1 MFTLIATEL
10 RLPGATTTIKDQLQG
25 NKFTNLSSLLNN
37 AIPIILPVAGLI
49 LLAYL
54 IWGGFEFLTALGDP
68 KKAASAKNKITYAII
83 GFFVIF
89 AAYWIVQLIAFI
101 FKLETI

>member
-1 MFTLIATEL
+1 MQIAQDL
-10 RLPGATTTIKDQLQG
+10 HLPGATTVIRGPLD
-25 NKFTNLSSLLNN
+25 NSKFINLSSLLNN
-37 AIPIILPVAGLI
+37 AIPIILPIAGLI

-54 IWGGFEFLTALGDP
+54 IWGGFEFLTSLGDP

>member
-1 MFTLIATEL
+1 MQIAQEL
-10 RLPGATTTIKDQLQG
+10 QLPGATTVIKGPLDSS
-25 NKFTNLSSLLNN
+25 KFTNLSSLLNN

-89 AAYWIVQLIAFI
+89 AAYWIVQIIAYI

>member
-1 MFTLIATEL
+1 MLILFAQKIE
-10 RLPGATTTIKDQLQG
+10 LPGATTTIQG
-25 NKFTNLSSLLNN
+25 PLDDTKFTNLSSLLNN
-37 AIPIILPVAGLI
+37 AIPIIFPVAGLI

-54 IWGGFEFLTALGDP
+54 IWGGFEFLTSLGDP

>member
-1 MFTLIATEL
+1 MQIVQDL
-10 RLPGATTTIKDQLQG
+10 RLPGATTVIEGPLD
-25 NKFTNLSSLLNN
+25 NSKFTNLSSLLNN
-37 AIPIILPVAGLI
+37 AIPIILPIAGLI

-54 IWGGFEFLTALGDP
+54 IWGGFEFLTSLGDP

-101 FKLETI
+101 FKLDTI

>member
-1 MFTLIATEL
+1 MQIVQDL
-10 RLPGATTTIKDQLQG
+10 RLPGATTVIEGPLD
-25 NKFTNLSSLLNN
+25 NSKFTNLSSLLNN
-37 AIPIILPVAGLI
+37 AIPIILPIAGLI

-54 IWGGFEFLTALGDP
+54 IWGGFEL
-68 KKAASAKNKITYAII
+68 
-83 GFFVIF
+83 IF